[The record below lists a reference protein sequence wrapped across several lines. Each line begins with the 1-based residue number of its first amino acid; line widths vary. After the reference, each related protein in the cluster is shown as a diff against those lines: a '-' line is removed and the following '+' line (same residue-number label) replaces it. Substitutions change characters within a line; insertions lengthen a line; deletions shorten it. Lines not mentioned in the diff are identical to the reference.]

1 MTVKR
6 WFAGFFL
13 LLLMI
18 TALFVNS
25 ILFSARSFQH
35 NLYQVDPGS
44 GGVISL
50 TELAAVDSQVAE
62 LERQTAPQRGEAA
75 QAEQKAAAAK
85 LELDAAND
93 AIAAMQIRLLS
104 TVASLEERASLPP
117 AAATGAFD
125 SADIAQRLE
134 RIGAQRTTAAQ
145 TRDGVIAARAELIKL
160 ADAEEALAPK
170 EQEFAKLEAE
180 KRRVGEFI
188 ETSNRAVLG
197 LKGQFGDNFQ
207 RIRNEARALE
217 ASSPFSLGSKLVS
230 MHPTFLTTVLVCL
243 MGALGALLYLFPAY
257 LNRANNI
264 YFSDIVV
271 RLVFGMVTA
280 LAFYIVANAS
290 IAGLTFMPG
299 QDASSNVG
307 ASLNPFAVSLIGI
320 TAGIMADDIAAWIRE
335 RGREVFGGARPG
347 ATAAATPASAAPPV
361 GGSMPN
367 PHGGPVGAMDPFA
380 APARDARA
388 NTQPNDPGDTPP
400 RGGVVG

>member
-1 MTVKR
+1 MTLKR

-13 LLLMI
+13 LLLMV

-35 NLYQVDPGS
+35 NLFTVDPSS

-50 TELAAVDSQVAE
+50 TELAAVDVQVAE

-75 QAEQKAAAAK
+75 QAAQNAAAAQ
-85 LELDAAND
+85 LELDTARD
-93 AIAAMQIRLLS
+93 GVAAMQVKLLS
-104 TVASLEERASLPP
+104 TVAALEERAGLPP

-125 SADIAQRLE
+125 TADVAQRLE

-145 TRDGVIAARAELIKL
+145 TREAVITARADLIKL
-160 ADAEEALAPK
+160 ADAEEALGPK
-170 EQEFAKLEAE
+170 EETLARLETE
-180 KRRVGEFI
+180 KRRIGEFI

-217 ASSPFSLGSKLVS
+217 ASSPFGLGSNLVS
-230 MHPTFLTTVLVCL
+230 MHPTFLTTMLVCL

-264 YFSDIVV
+264 YFADIVV

-299 QDASSNVG
+299 QDATTNAG

-335 RGREVFGGARPG
+335 RGREVFGGARG
-347 ATAAATPASAAPPV
+347 GGGGAAAPAAPA
-361 GGSMPN
+361 GDSMPN
-367 PHGGPVGAMDPFA
+367 PHGGPVGLMGSFQA
-380 APARDARA
+380 AGRDARA
-388 NTQPNDPGDTPP
+388 NAQPNDPGDTPP

>member
-1 MTVKR
+1 MTLKR

-13 LLLMI
+13 LLLMV

-35 NLYQVDPGS
+35 NYFQVNPAS
-44 GGVISL
+44 GGIISL
-50 TELAAVDSQVAE
+50 AELATVEAQVTE

-75 QAEQKAAAAK
+75 VAEQKAAAAK
-85 LELDAAND
+85 LALDNAGD
-93 AIAAMQIRLLS
+93 AIAAQQVKVLAA
-104 TVASLEERASLPP
+104 VAALEQQANLPP

-125 SADIAQRLE
+125 TADVAQRLE
-134 RIGAQRTTAAQ
+134 RVQSQRATAAQ
-145 TRDGVIAARAELIKL
+145 TREGVIAARAELIKL
-160 ADAEEALAPK
+160 ADAEEELAPK
-170 EQEFAKLEAE
+170 EEEYGRLEAE
-180 KRRVGEFI
+180 KRRIGEFI
-188 ETSNRAVLG
+188 ETSNRAILG
-197 LKGQFGDNFQ
+197 LKGQYGESFQ
-207 RIRNEARALE
+207 RVRNEARALE
-217 ASSPFSLGSKLVS
+217 ASSPFHLGSTLVG
-230 MHPTFLTTVLVCL
+230 MHPTFLTTLLVCL

-257 LNRANNI
+257 LNRDNNI

-299 QDASSNVG
+299 QEASSNVG

-335 RGREVFGGARPG
+335 RGREVFGGARPSQ
-347 ATAAATPASAAPPV
+347 AAPPAASVTPASTD
-361 GGSMPN
+361 SMPN
-367 PHGGPVGAMDPFA
+367 PHGGPVGLMDFGA
-380 APARDARA
+380 AARDARA
-388 NTQPNDPGDTPP
+388 GAKVSDPGDTPP

>member
-1 MTVKR
+1 MTLKR

-13 LLLMI
+13 LLLMV
-18 TALFVNS
+18 TALFINS

-35 NLYQVDPGS
+35 NLFQVDPAS

-50 TELAAVDSQVAE
+50 AELAATETQVAE

-75 QAEQKAAAAK
+75 IAEQKAAEAK
-85 LELDAAND
+85 LALDTAQDAVTAQQVKILSAVAA
-93 AIAAMQIRLLS
+93 
-104 TVASLEERASLPP
+104 LEETAGLPP

-125 SADIAQRLE
+125 TADVAQRLE
-134 RIGAQRTTAAQ
+134 RISAQRATAAQ
-145 TRDGVIAARAELIKL
+145 TRDGVIATRSELIKL
-160 ADAEEALAPK
+160 ADTEETLAPK
-170 EQEFAKLEAE
+170 EQELARLEAE
-180 KRRVGEFI
+180 KRRIGEFI
-188 ETSNRAVLG
+188 ETSNRAILG

-217 ASSPFSLGSKLVS
+217 QSSPFGLGSKLVS

-257 LNRANNI
+257 LNRDNNI
-264 YFSDIVV
+264 YFADIVV

-299 QDASSNVG
+299 QEASSNVG

-335 RGREVFGGARPG
+335 RGREVFGGSRRNEAP
-347 ATAAATPASAAPPV
+347 AAPA
-361 GGSMPN
+361 GTSMPN
-367 PHGGPVGAMDPFA
+367 PHGGPVGLMDPFTVA
-380 APARDARA
+380 SRDARV
-388 NTQPNDPGDTPP
+388 QQSDPGDTPP